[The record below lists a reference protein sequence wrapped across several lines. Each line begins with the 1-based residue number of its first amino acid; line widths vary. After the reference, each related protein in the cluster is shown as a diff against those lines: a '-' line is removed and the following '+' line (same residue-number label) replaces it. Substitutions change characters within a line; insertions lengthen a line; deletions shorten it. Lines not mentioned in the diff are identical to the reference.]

1 MADED
6 PPDESKAISTLVGT
20 VLGER
25 YRLERVLGA
34 GGMGAVFEGKD
45 LRLGRPVAVKVM
57 QPGYARDA
65 EYTKRFLREAQTC
78 SMIRHRNVVVI
89 LDYGKTDEELV
100 YSVMELLVGQ
110 DLEALL
116 RVQPGQRLPWAQA
129 CGLLVQISSGLKAA
143 HGRGVIHRDIKPA
156 SCFLAAP
163 GHRPRR
169 HSAVGGGRAREELL
183 HIDPQH
189 EPPPSRELHRPP
201 QAPVRSPAHPAR
213 IRLRRHAP
221 LHRRQRLRTQH
232 VLRHAIAKRQ
242 RVDPPPA

>member
-189 EPPPSRELHRPP
+189 E
-201 QAPVRSPAHPAR
+201 
-213 IRLRRHAP
+213 RLRRESSTA
-221 LHRRQRLRTQH
+221 RRRHWCVPRPT
-232 VLRHAIAKRQ
+232 RHAYDCGAMPRSTAASVCALSTCCAT
-242 RVDPPPA
+242 RSRNGSA